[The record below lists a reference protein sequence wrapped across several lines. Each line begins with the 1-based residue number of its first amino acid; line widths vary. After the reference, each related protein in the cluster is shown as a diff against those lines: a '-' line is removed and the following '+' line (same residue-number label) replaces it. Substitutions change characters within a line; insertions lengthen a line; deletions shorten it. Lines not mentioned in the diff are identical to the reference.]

1 MAKIWEYVGNKSS
14 YFLSIIT
21 LQVRCKKMEN
31 EIIVFKNGGLELEV
45 NVSEDRENVWLS
57 KQQMAELFQ
66 RDRTVISKH
75 LKNIFNESELSEKS
89 NVQNLHVANS
99 DKPVPFYSLDVIISV
114 GYRVKS
120 PNGIIFRKW
129 ATSILKDYMIKGYS
143 INQKRLDALNKTI
156 EIQSRMLASS
166 LDIDAKEV
174 LSVIETYSNALSLL
188 DDYDHGTISKPK
200 GKNSIYELTYKECKD
215 LIDSMKFN
223 SSVFGIEKEKG
234 KLEGILA
241 AIYQNVFGQEL
252 YPSIEEKAANLLYFI
267 IKDHPFADGCKRI
280 GASLFL
286 EFLNKNNH
294 LIIDGKQIVSNSA
307 LVAITLMIA
316 ESRPEEKDVMVKL
329 VMNFLRY

>member
-1 MAKIWEYVGNKSS
+1 
-14 YFLSIIT
+14 
-21 LQVRCKKMEN
+21 MEN
-31 EIIVFKNGGLELEV
+31 EIVKFVNGNLELEV
-45 NVSEDRENVWLS
+45 SVNENRENVWLS
-57 KQQMAELFQ
+57 VDQMVELFD
-66 RDRTVISKH
+66 RDKSTITRHI
-75 LKNIFNESELSEKS
+75 KNIFTEGELEREVVVAKFATTTQHGAIKEKQQTHMVEYF
-89 NVQNLHVANS
+89 N
-99 DKPVPFYSLDVIISV
+99 LDVIISV

-200 GKNSIYELTYKECKD
+200 GKQSIYELTYKECRD

-223 SSVFGIEKEKG
+223 SSVFGVEKEKG
-234 KLEGILA
+234 KLEGIIA
-241 AIYQNVFGQEL
+241 SIYQNVFGQEL

-280 GASLFL
+280 GASIFL
-286 EFLNKNNH
+286 EFLNKNKH

>member
-1 MAKIWEYVGNKSS
+1 MVKIWEYVGNKSS
-14 YFLSIIT
+14 CFLSIIT

-89 NVQNLHVANS
+89 NVQNLHIANS

-241 AIYQNVFGQEL
+241 AIYQNVFGEEL

-294 LIIDGKQIVSNSA
+294 LIIDGKQIISNSA

-316 ESRPEEKDVMVKL
+316 ESRPEEKETMVRL
-329 VMNFLRY
+329 VMNFLR

>member
-1 MAKIWEYVGNKSS
+1 
-14 YFLSIIT
+14 
-21 LQVRCKKMEN
+21 MEN
-31 EIIVFKNGGLELEV
+31 EVIVFKNGELELEV
-45 NVSEDRENVWLS
+45 NVSSKEETVWLNRHQIAKLFGRDIKTINKHINKALEEELAS
-57 KQQMAELFQ
+57 EVVVAKFATTTQHGAIKEKQQTHMVEY
-66 RDRTVISKH
+66 
-75 LKNIFNESELSEKS
+75 FN
-89 NVQNLHVANS
+89 
-99 DKPVPFYSLDVIISV
+99 LDVIISV

-200 GKNSIYELTYKECKD
+200 GKQSIYELTYKECRD

-223 SSVFGIEKEKG
+223 SSVFGVEKEKG
-234 KLEGILA
+234 KLEGIIA
-241 AIYQNVFGQEL
+241 SIYQNVFGQEL

-280 GASLFL
+280 GASIFL
-286 EFLNKNNH
+286 EFLNKNKH

>member
-1 MAKIWEYVGNKSS
+1 
-14 YFLSIIT
+14 
-21 LQVRCKKMEN
+21 MEN
-31 EIIVFKNGGLELEV
+31 EIIVFKNGELELEV
-45 NVSEDRENVWLS
+45 NVSDDRENVWLS

-75 LKNIFNESELSEKS
+75 LKNIFEEGELAENN
-89 NVQNLHVANS
+89 NVQNLHVVNVKQS
-99 DKPVPFYSLDVIISV
+99 VPFYSLDVIISV

-129 ATSILKDYMIKGYS
+129 ATSILKDYMVKGYS

-156 EIQSRMLASS
+156 EIQSRMLAST
-166 LDIDAKEV
+166 LEIDAKEV
-174 LSVIETYSNALSLL
+174 LSVIDSYSNALSLL
-188 DDYDHGTISKPK
+188 DDYDHGTLTKPK
-200 GKNSIYELTYKECKD
+200 GKNSIYELTYKECRD

-223 SSVFGIEKEKG
+223 SSVFGVEKEKG

-241 AIYQNVFGQEL
+241 AIYQNVFGEEL

-286 EFLNKNNH
+286 EFLNKNKH
-294 LIIDGKQIVSNSA
+294 LIIDGKQIISNSA

-316 ESRPEEKDVMVKL
+316 ESRPEEKETMVRL
-329 VMNFLRY
+329 VMNFLR

>member
-1 MAKIWEYVGNKSS
+1 
-14 YFLSIIT
+14 
-21 LQVRCKKMEN
+21 MEN
-31 EIIVFKNGGLELEV
+31 EIVVFKNGELELEV

-75 LKNIFNESELSEKS
+75 LKNIFEEGELAEIN
-89 NVQNLHVANS
+89 NVQNLHVVNV
-99 DKPVPFYSLDVIISV
+99 KQLVPFYSLDVIISV

-143 INQKRLDALNKTI
+143 INKKRLDALNKTI
-156 EIQSRMLASS
+156 EIQSRMLAST
-166 LDIDAKEV
+166 LEIDAKEV

-200 GKNSIYELTYKECKD
+200 GKNSIYELTYKECRD

-223 SSVFGIEKEKG
+223 SSVFGVEKEKG

-241 AIYQNVFGQEL
+241 AIHQNVFGEEL

-286 EFLNKNNH
+286 EFLNKNKH
-294 LIIDGKQIVSNSA
+294 LIIDGKQIISNSA

-316 ESRPEEKDVMVKL
+316 ESRPEEKETMVRL
-329 VMNFLRY
+329 VMNFLR

>member
-1 MAKIWEYVGNKSS
+1 
-14 YFLSIIT
+14 
-21 LQVRCKKMEN
+21 MEN

-129 ATSILKDYMIKGYS
+129 ASSILKDYMIKGYS

-188 DDYDHGTISKPK
+188 DDYDHGTLSKPK

-241 AIYQNVFGQEL
+241 AIYQNVFGEEL

-286 EFLNKNNH
+286 EFLNKNKH
-294 LIIDGKQIVSNSA
+294 LIIDGKQIISNSA

-316 ESRPEEKDVMVKL
+316 ESRPEEKETMVRL
-329 VMNFLRY
+329 VMNFLR

>member
-1 MAKIWEYVGNKSS
+1 
-14 YFLSIIT
+14 
-21 LQVRCKKMEN
+21 MEN
-31 EIIVFKNGGLELEV
+31 EIVKFVNGNLELEV

-75 LKNIFNESELSEKS
+75 LKNIFEEGELAEIN
-89 NVQNLHVANS
+89 NVQNLHVVNV
-99 DKPVPFYSLDVIISV
+99 KQLVPFYSLDVIISV

-129 ATSILKDYMIKGYS
+129 VTSILKDYMIKGYS

-200 GKNSIYELTYKECKD
+200 GKQSIYELTYKECRD

-241 AIYQNVFGQEL
+241 AIYQNVFGEEL

-286 EFLNKNNH
+286 EFLNKNKH
-294 LIIDGKQIVSNSA
+294 LIIDGKQIISNSA

-316 ESRPEEKDVMVKL
+316 ESRPEEKETMVRL
-329 VMNFLRY
+329 VMNFLR

>member
-1 MAKIWEYVGNKSS
+1 
-14 YFLSIIT
+14 
-21 LQVRCKKMEN
+21 MEN
-31 EIIVFKNGGLELEV
+31 EVIVFKNGELELEV
-45 NVSEDRENVWLS
+45 NVSSKEETVWLNRHQIAKLFGRDIKTINKHINKALEEELAS
-57 KQQMAELFQ
+57 EVVVAKFATTTQHGAIKEKQQTHMVEY
-66 RDRTVISKH
+66 
-75 LKNIFNESELSEKS
+75 FN
-89 NVQNLHVANS
+89 
-99 DKPVPFYSLDVIISV
+99 LDVIISV

-241 AIYQNVFGQEL
+241 AIYQNVFGEEL

-294 LIIDGKQIVSNSA
+294 LIIDGKQIISNSA

-329 VMNFLRY
+329 VMNFLR

>member
-1 MAKIWEYVGNKSS
+1 
-14 YFLSIIT
+14 
-21 LQVRCKKMEN
+21 MEN
-31 EIIVFKNGGLELEV
+31 EVIVFKNGELELEV
-45 NVSEDRENVWLS
+45 NVSPEKETVWLS
-57 KQQMAELFQ
+57 ANQMSLLFD
-66 RDRTVISKH
+66 RDEKTIRKH
-75 LKNIFNESELSEKS
+75 INNVFKDEEVERKS
-89 NVQNLHVANS
+89 NTQKMRVVNIKQL
-99 DKPVPFYSLDVIISV
+99 VPFYSLDVVISV

-120 PNGIIFRKW
+120 KNGVEFRKW

-223 SSVFGIEKEKG
+223 SSVFGVEKEKG

-241 AIYQNVFGQEL
+241 AIHQNVFGEEL

-286 EFLNKNNH
+286 EFLNKNKH
-294 LIIDGKQIVSNSA
+294 LIIDGKQIISNSA

-316 ESRPEEKDVMVKL
+316 ESRPEEKETMVRL
-329 VMNFLRY
+329 VMNFLR

>member
-1 MAKIWEYVGNKSS
+1 
-14 YFLSIIT
+14 
-21 LQVRCKKMEN
+21 MEN
-31 EIIVFKNGGLELEV
+31 EIIVFKNGELEIEV

-75 LKNIFNESELSEKS
+75 LKNIFDEGELAENN
-89 NVQNLHVANS
+89 NVQNLHVVNV
-99 DKPVPFYSLDVIISV
+99 KQLVPFYSLDVIISV

-129 ATSILKDYMIKGYS
+129 ATSILKDYMINGYS
-143 INQKRLDALNKTI
+143 INKKRLDALNKTI

-174 LSVIETYSNALSLL
+174 LSVIDSYSNALSLL
-188 DDYDHGTISKPK
+188 DDYDHGTLTKPK
-200 GKNSIYELTYKECKD
+200 GKNSIYELTYKECRD

-223 SSVFGIEKEKG
+223 SSVFGVEKEKG

-241 AIYQNVFGQEL
+241 AIYQNVFGEEL

-286 EFLNKNNH
+286 EFLNKNKH
-294 LIIDGKQIVSNSA
+294 LIIDGKQIISNSA

-316 ESRPEEKDVMVKL
+316 ESRPEEKETMVRL
-329 VMNFLRY
+329 VMNFLR